1 MVKLPLLVHSLWDY
15 LKTWCFTQVG
25 VVLQVVAVSSVTVSA
40 YFIHYDN
47 LRALLLDCRTTS

>member
-1 MVKLPLLVHSLWDY
+1 MVKLPLLVHSLWVY

-25 VVLQVVAVSSVTVSA
+25 VVLQVVAVSSVTASA

-47 LRALLLDCRTTS
+47 LRALL